1 MGLDGHARSYRRDR
15 ARRLLQHGPAVD
27 RHAADIVT
35 EPVTRSLGERI
46 RSELETRIVSG
57 EWPPGHRIPSEHDL
71 MAEYSCS
78 RMTMHKVLSGI
89 AATGMIKRRR
99 RLGSFVAAPQGD
111 RAVMEIQDF
120 AIEAE
125 RLGHVYRHEILSRQI
140 ERLDRAS
147 AEALD
152 LRAGAKAVHV
162 RCLHRMN
169 DVASAYEDRVI
180 LLSAVPGA
188 ERESFERMPPG
199 TWLLQNVP
207 WTEAQHV
214 IRARNASARLAK
226 LLDLRAGAACL
237 VLERRT
243 WLQGQLVTEVTI
255 TYPGNRHWFKGRFSP
270 TSRP

>member
-1 MGLDGHARSYRRDR
+1 MGLDGHAGSHRHDR
-15 ARRLLQHGPAVD
+15 ARRLLQHGPSVDCLAV
-27 RHAADIVT
+27 DIVT

-57 EWPPGHRIPSEHDL
+57 EWPPGHRIPPEHDL
-71 MAEYSCS
+71 MVEYSCS

-89 AATGMIKRRR
+89 AATGMITRRR

-120 AIEAE
+120 ATEAE
-125 RLGHVYRHEILSRQI
+125 RLGHVYRHEILSRRV
-140 ERLDRAS
+140 ERLDKPS
-147 AEALD
+147 AEALE
-152 LRAGAKAVHV
+152 LRAGAKVVRV

-169 DVASAYEDRVI
+169 GVPSAYEDRVI
-180 LLSAVPGA
+180 SLSAVSGA
-188 ERESFERMPPG
+188 ERENFERMPPG

-214 IRARNASARLAK
+214 IRARNASVRLAR